1 MTSAKDV
8 VYDWD
13 SVAEEVASL
22 MISLLQDDRPLLR
35 LAVVAAYIEACGFSE
50 RFHDQIR
57 QIRKDF
63 FIELPKSQ
71 VLS

>member
-1 MTSAKDV
+1 
-8 VYDWD
+8 
-13 SVAEEVASL
+13 
-22 MISLLQDDRPLLR
+22 LQDDRPLLR